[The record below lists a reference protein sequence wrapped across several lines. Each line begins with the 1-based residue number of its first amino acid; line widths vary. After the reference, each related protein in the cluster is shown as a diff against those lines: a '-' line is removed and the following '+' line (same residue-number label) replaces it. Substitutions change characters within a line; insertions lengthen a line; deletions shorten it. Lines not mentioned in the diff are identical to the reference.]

1 MMTEW
6 QINRKQYLESL
17 RDKGFTYDEIG
28 KQCGIS
34 KQRVQQ
40 IIGKESKGTF
50 RALTA
55 DRCIY
60 DGIRLWM
67 NANRITVTEMTRRLY
82 GNTFPENYHRT
93 RARLCGQKHDIG
105 KSFIDK
111 VLAITNLT
119 YEEAFKQEVK

>member
-60 DGIRLWM
+60 DGLRKWM
-67 NANRITVTEMTRRLY
+67 NENHITVTELTRRLY
-82 GNTFPENYHRT
+82 GNTSPNNYHST
-93 RARLCGQKHDIG
+93 YVRLNGLKKDIS